1 VVLIDIGIS
10 FEIQENS
17 EILLLNAT
25 ITWALTLE
33 LGNKVKS
40 SYIELSLLKQWIF
53 PISSLNICET
63 GSLVFAHGMNISTN
77 E

>member
-53 PISSLNICET
+53 PISSLKICES
-63 GSLVFAHGMNISTN
+63 GSLVLTVLTW
-77 E
+77 

>member
-1 VVLIDIGIS
+1 MLP
-10 FEIQENS
+10 
-17 EILLLNAT
+17 
-25 ITWALTLE
+25 
-33 LGNKVKS
+33 LGLGSKVKS